1 MSNRNW
7 LKKWLANRWHT
18 ELIAATIKPL
28 TELERNAE
36 FFSKLIKNNYSPG
49 YTKLETHNFCQIQ
62 GFKHDDFYVLSI
74 GAEKKY
80 REWGL
85 DSYTAI
91 AQLIYKHTGWVG
103 IISGV
108 EKDFNLGEK
117 IQSLS
122 GVPLENLAG
131 KTSLSELA
139 SLLGKSHLVISNE
152 TGTAHIS
159 AAVGT
164 PTVCIL
170 GGGHFDRF
178 APYPDL
184 PGQTNYLK
192 PVNHNMPC
200 YNCNWECVYPIKED
214 EPAQCIQNVCVEAVW
229 KEVEKIIEADVS

>member
-1 MSNRNW
+1 
-7 LKKWLANRWHT
+7 
-18 ELIAATIKPL
+18 
-28 TELERNAE
+28 
-36 FFSKLIKNNYSPG
+36 
-49 YTKLETHNFCQIQ
+49 
-62 GFKHDDFYVLSI
+62 I

-80 REWGL
+80 REWGI
-85 DSYTAI
+85 DSYTTI

-117 IQSLS
+117 IKSLS

-131 KTSLSELA
+131 KTSISELA

-159 AAVGT
+159 SAVGT

-178 APYPDL
+178 APYPEL
-184 PGQTNYLK
+184 SGGTNSLK
-192 PVNHNMPC
+192 VVYHKMPC
-200 YNCNWECVYPIKED
+200 YNCNWECIFYIKKD
-214 EPAQCIQNVCVEAVW
+214 EAAQCIQNVSVDAVW
-229 KEVEKIIEADVS
+229 NEVEKIIEAEEA